1 MNLKKIIFGIL
12 LFTVFTG
19 IAQRNDNEKIKAYKT
34 AFLTEALELTVDEA
48 EKFWPVYNAYSKEY
62 QKIKITKTRQIF
74 KKIRI
79 AGGIDQLSESEADT
93 ILEEFVEIDSN
104 VAKAKEKLKK
114 DLTGVISSKKMI
126 KLLSAEQNFNKELL
140 KRFRNRGGNMNKN

>member
-74 KKIRI
+74 KKIRT

-114 DLTGVISSKKMI
+114 NLTGVISSKKMI

>member
-74 KKIRI
+74 KKNRI

>member
-104 VAKAKEKLKK
+104 VAKAKENLKK
-114 DLTGVISSKKMI
+114 NLTGVISSKKMI
-126 KLLSAEQNFNKELL
+126 KLISAEQNFNKELL